1 MAANKMAE
9 ETLEQ
14 GRAEID
20 GRGPDAVTLGDVKT
34 TINGDARSAII
45 SAEEKA
51 FALRLWRTRVRE
63 IRDLEERYGFKLE
76 SK

>member
-1 MAANKMAE
+1 MMAE

-14 GRAEID
+14 ERAEID
-20 GRGPDAVTLGDVKT
+20 GRGADAVTPADIKT

-45 SAEEKA
+45 SAEERT
-51 FALRLWRTRVRE
+51 FALRLWRTTIRQM
-63 IRDLEERYGFKLE
+63 RDLQERYGFKLE